1 MNKDNFIRIVREMGL
16 KPRFS
21 PIYGNGWQKGII
33 ENESRLRFGEAK
45 FFNGQMTN
53 CKFGQPASCDA
64 PVDTDDYY
72 CFAWYHMEWHGE
84 ILSINQ
90 FDYLRKK
97 AEMMH
102 VNDKES
108 KLATRA
114 DTEREDLRVSKK
126 IKKRSKIKGRSARSF
141 LCDLIKNLPEV

>member
-45 FFNGQMTN
+45 FFNGQMTS
-53 CKFGQPASCDA
+53 CKFGHPVWGDA
-64 PVDTDDYY
+64 PVDAYDYY
-72 CFAWYHMEWHGE
+72 CFAWYHMEIHGE

-90 FDYLRKK
+90 FDHLRKK
-97 AEMMH
+97 AEAMH
-102 VNDKES
+102 INDKRS
-108 KLATRA
+108 KLAARA
-114 DTEREDLRVSKK
+114 DIEKTELIVRKK

-141 LCDLIKNLPEV
+141 LCDLIKALPEV